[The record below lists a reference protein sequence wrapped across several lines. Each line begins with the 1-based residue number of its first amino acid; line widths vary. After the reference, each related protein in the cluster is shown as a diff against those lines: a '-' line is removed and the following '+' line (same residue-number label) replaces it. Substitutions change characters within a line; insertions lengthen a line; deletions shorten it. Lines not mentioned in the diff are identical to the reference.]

1 MARKEITVKLFYGG
15 KQVERLTEEQQDRM
29 MQKLSVAM
37 TAYYAAHPEE
47 FAILKQ
53 NSGKT

>member
-15 KQVERLTEEQQDRM
+15 EPVERLTEEQLDRM
-29 MQKLSVAM
+29 MEKLSKAM